1 MDRHTFELLEA
12 WVQEAEDAWRSG
24 NRQQAWERYR
34 SILRQ
39 RLEQV
44 GYNPAAL
51 TAADLTIVE
60 RWADLSIPFG
70 RVHDADNLLIL
81 AANGYRR
88 IGSHYWFDL
97 ITLKRIHLCF
107 GRHAPLDARELFR
120 DLHPPFDDIESKSA
134 THGFMQQMESSYLND
149 TEDEPRLVLFEN
161 FYLQLGRLL
170 LYLGKYQA
178 AIEVLEHGC
187 EIASAPSGATSR
199 NAALHFQLELAR
211 ARVERGDLAEG
222 GQLLSRIWPAV
233 DQVLQPGHA
242 TTWLA
247 LSAQLDLLRGE
258 LGSAQD
264 RLTVMS
270 KICASNGFELPA
282 LRSLLSL
289 AGVFILLN
297 KIPEAEGM
305 LLHVER
311 AEGYKDR
318 EIQEQTDRLLK
329 VAKARVE
336 MEAGGAES
344 VAEMQGGVESR
355 SIPKSLPSDFP
366 LAKQGRSLED
376 FESRA
381 LQFQFYLGL
390 RKNVAAQSCLERLR
404 SFRQSDSLLIKL
416 RLRAL
421 EATFDYYAQRS
432 PQTAAEALREIMPAF
447 RKLGMIPELW
457 QVYVL
462 YELCLRK
469 LNRPAD
475 EINSIQEEK
484 NALLEKLENSLSL
497 ADRIVFLLNKPT
509 AEEEEIAQQIRA
521 LQDLESAS
529 STGWIKGIGKKYQR
543 QQMLNELLNLIYR
556 QRHAFAVSRLTKS
569 SRQQPWPRISLWK
582 RLFLRSP
589 RHALISFVVLPDAV
603 LGITMTWGKL
613 QYKVSRTTRLW
624 LRQRVKEWHET
635 IPESRPDEAGRLAS
649 TIAKQIGITELLTQ
663 LPAGVNRLTI
673 LPDDVLHG
681 FPFAT
686 IRSGEKYL
694 LERFPLSI
702 GFDAADATS
711 RRWWRRSRVR
721 TALLAGITDSVP
733 PLPKTARQLDFVAG
747 WLTERH
753 VKATTIQNQKATP
766 GNLCRGLQT
775 SNLFHLSCHG
785 QFSPDNPDST
795 GWQLLNG
802 EDHTEIFGLT
812 RIFELD
818 LHQLEHATLLSCWG
832 ADNYVRP
839 GRWIL
844 SLPEALWRAGTGSV
858 VACLWEISEDCALE
872 FVQHFYDAL
881 PGLRT
886 DEAVREAQLRMME
899 NDSGRAR
906 EPVEWAGFQLYGTPR
921 KLRM

>member
-1 MDRHTFELLEA
+1 MDRHTFELLETR
-12 WVQEAEDAWRSG
+12 VQEAEDAWRSG

-34 SILRQ
+34 SILSQ

-60 RWADLSIPFG
+60 RLADLSIPFG
-70 RVHDADNLLIL
+70 RVHDADDLLSL
-81 AANGYRR
+81 AANGYCR
-88 IGSHYWFDL
+88 IDSNYWFDL

-107 GRHAPLDARELFR
+107 GRHAPLEARELFR

-134 THGFMQQMESSYLND
+134 THGFMQQIESSYLHD

-170 LYLGKYQA
+170 LYLGKYPA
-178 AIEVLEHGC
+178 AIEVLEHGS
-187 EIASAPSGATSR
+187 EIAPGPSGATSC

-222 GQLLSRIWPAV
+222 GQLLSRIWPTIN
-233 DQVLQPGHA
+233 QVLQPGQT

-264 RLTVMS
+264 RLTEMS
-270 KICASNGFELPA
+270 QICASNGFELPA

-297 KIPEAEGM
+297 KIPEAEGI
-305 LLHVER
+305 LLHAER
-311 AEGYKDR
+311 AEAYKDR

-329 VAKARVE
+329 VAKARVG

-355 SIPKSLPSDFP
+355 AIPKSLPSDFP
-366 LAKQGRSLED
+366 LATYGRSLGD

-390 RKNVAAQSCLERLR
+390 RKNAAAQSCLERLR
-404 SFRQSDSLLIKL
+404 SFRQSDSRLIRL

-421 EATFDYYAQRS
+421 EATFDYYIQRS

-447 RKLGMIPELW
+447 RELGMIPELW
-457 QVYVL
+457 RTYVL
-462 YELCLRK
+462 YESCLRK
-469 LNRPAD
+469 LDRPVD
-475 EINSIQEEK
+475 EINGIQKEK
-484 NALLEKLENSLSL
+484 NALLEKIENSLSL

-509 AEEEEIAQQIRA
+509 AEEEEIPRQIRA
-521 LQDLESAS
+521 LRDLESVS
-529 STGWIKGIGKKYQR
+529 SIGWIKGIRKKYQR
-543 QQMLNELLNLIYR
+543 QQMLNELLNVIYR
-556 QRHAFAVSRLTKS
+556 QRHAFAISRLTKS
-569 SRQQPWPRISLWK
+569 SAQQPWPRISLWK

-603 LGITMTWGKL
+603 LAISMTWGKL

-649 TIAKQIGITELLTQ
+649 TIAKQIGIAELVAQ
-663 LPAGVNRLTI
+663 FAASVNRLTI

-694 LERFPLSI
+694 VERFALSI

-711 RRWWRRSRVR
+711 RRWRRPRVR
-721 TALLAGITDSVP
+721 TALLTGITDSVP

-747 WLTERH
+747 WLSERH
-753 VKATTIQNQKATP
+753 VKATTIRNESVTP
-766 GNLCRGLQT
+766 GNLCSGLQT
-775 SNLFHLSCHG
+775 ANLFHISCHG

-802 EDHTEIFGLT
+802 KDHTEIFGLT
-812 RIFELD
+812 RIFALD
-818 LHQLEHATLLSCWG
+818 LRQLEHATLLSCWG

-844 SLPEALWRAGTGSV
+844 SLAEALWRAGTGSV

-872 FVQHFYDAL
+872 FVRHFYDAL

-886 DEAVREAQLRMME
+886 DEAVREAQLRMMK
-899 NDSGRAR
+899 NDSRRAR

-921 KLRM
+921 NLRM